1 MNARLIEADADDDPD
16 SDLYRKLCLLLVD
29 KICKHLRSKRW
40 RQNADKDKD
49 KDKPKKKTLEEKRE
63 AK

>member
-1 MNARLIEADADDDPD
+1 MDARLIEADADDDPD

-29 KICKHLRSKRW
+29 KICKHLRTKRW
-40 RQNADKDKD
+40 RQNAD